1 MSPHKKLFIKPGSI
15 SEYEKQRLENIAKNK
30 MKMDALN
37 LQQALNL
44 TMNSK
49 KITRTSSSKMRK
61 RSTSERD
68 GDRVFEGDDLVSEEG
83 RNINNESSSPRMKR
97 VAHKSPTRKSSHI
110 AQESRDANNV
120 RDGNNVN
127 EESTDPKMKKVAYG
141 PTRKSSRILHNMED
155 VIARG
160 KRTTDPLLEPCFMED
175 VLRSPGIASQCYEDS
190 DDDSVHNETKGTL
203 VSCSSSRHGRGPAK
217 PWKD

>member
-1 MSPHKKLFIKPGSI
+1 
-15 SEYEKQRLENIAKNK
+15 

-37 LQQALNL
+37 LEQALNL
-44 TMNSK
+44 TINSM

-68 GDRVFEGDDLVSEEG
+68 GDRVSEGDDLVSEEG
-83 RNINNESSSPRMKR
+83 SNINNESSIPRMKR
-97 VAHKSPTRKSSHI
+97 VAHKSPTRKSSRI

-127 EESTDPKMKKVAYG
+127 EEFTDPKMKKVAYG
-141 PTRKSSRILHNMED
+141 PTRKSSRILQNMKD

-160 KRTTDPLLEPCFMED
+160 KGQWIPNWNLVLWKMFCAALGQHLSVMRITMMIRYIMRQRILWRVVLLVGMVE
-175 VLRSPGIASQCYEDS
+175 SPPSHGKIGITE
-190 DDDSVHNETKGTL
+190 
-203 VSCSSSRHGRGPAK
+203 
-217 PWKD
+217 

>member
-1 MSPHKKLFIKPGSI
+1 MRSNGWK
-15 SEYEKQRLENIAKNK
+15 NIAKNK

-44 TMNSK
+44 TINSK

-61 RSTSERD
+61 RRISERD

-83 RNINNESSSPRMKR
+83 SNINNESSSPRMKR
-97 VAHKSPTRKSSHI
+97 VAHKSPTRKSSRI

-127 EESTDPKMKKVAYG
+127 EESTNPKMKKVAYG
-141 PTRKSSRILHNMED
+141 PTRKSSRILQNMED
-155 VIARG
+155 VIAKG
-160 KRTTDPLLEPCFMED
+160 KRTMDPLLEPSFMKD
-175 VLRSPGIASQCYEDS
+175 VLRSPGTASQCYEDS
-190 DDDSVHNETKGTL
+190 DDDPVHNETKVLWRVVLL
-203 VSCSSSRHGRGPAK
+203 VGMLEARQAIERLG
-217 PWKD
+217 

>member
-1 MSPHKKLFIKPGSI
+1 MPPHKKLFIKPGSI

-68 GDRVFEGDDLVSEEG
+68 GDRVSEGDDLVSEEG
-83 RNINNESSSPRMKR
+83 SNINNESSSPRMKR
-97 VAHKSPTRKSSHI
+97 VAHKSPTRKSSRI
-110 AQESRDANNV
+110 ALESRDANNV

-127 EESTDPKMKKVAYG
+127 EESTNPKMKKVAYG
-141 PTRKSSRILHNMED
+141 PTRKLSRIL
-155 VIARG
+155 
-160 KRTTDPLLEPCFMED
+160 
-175 VLRSPGIASQCYEDS
+175 
-190 DDDSVHNETKGTL
+190 
-203 VSCSSSRHGRGPAK
+203 
-217 PWKD
+217 